1 MRIAL
6 THNLRLSDSEE
17 EAEFDTRE
25 TVDALAGAIERL
37 GHRVERIEVSGPASR
52 TVARLEAF
60 GPDLIF
66 NTAEGRRG
74 RFREAFFPALF
85 DELGM
90 PYTGSDAYAL
100 ALTLDKQ
107 LTKLVLAQHGVT
119 TPRWQYVEE
128 CRQLQV
134 NALRYPVIVKP
145 NFEGSSKGITQ
156 DSVVEDPLRLH
167 EIVDDAL
174 RRYPAGL
181 LVEQYVVGRDVTV
194 PFLEAAAPERRGIL
208 QPVEYVIDE
217 AASAT
222 RKYAIYDY
230 ELKTRLDQLVS
241 VRAPAKVRRQ
251 QAERIQ
257 QLCDTVYRV
266 LGIRDL
272 GRIDLRL
279 GDDGNVYFLEINAL
293 PSLEPGAGIYAAA
306 ALEGLHADGVIAA
319 VIRSAVERW
328 RIVDKSA
335 RRGRPRRTE
344 RLKVGF
350 SFNVKRVTPDPGGEQ
365 DDEAEYDSPRTLQAI
380 REAIASW
387 GHEVVD
393 LEATQDLPLVLA
405 STPVDVVFNIA
416 EGFKGRSRE
425 SQVPSLLELLDI
437 PYTGSDPSALSVS
450 LDKALAKRMVR
461 THGILTPDYM
471 VLHTGKERLPREL
484 SFPLLVKPVAE
495 GTSKGVTKKSV
506 VRDEL
511 ELRDVARELIAK
523 YRQPA
528 LVESYV
534 AGREFTV
541 GLLGERRPKVLPP
554 MEIVFLDP
562 SDPTPIYSFEM
573 KQDWS
578 EKIRYEVP
586 AKLTPREL
594 DRLEKAARECFTA
607 LGCRDVAR
615 LDFRMDADGRIYFI
629 EANPLPGL
637 TPGWSDLVLIAQ
649 AAGMEYRGLIGEI
662 LSFAIRRYQERER
675 ERERARRAQAQ
686 AERESAQ
693 AASAAAGPASPGA
706 VAGGN
711 GANGNVAAGA
721 LAAGAGGNGGVG
733 VVGVMGATGSGSN
746 DGGSV
751 AGATSGEVGAAGGI
765 GGGAAG
771 DAGSSG
777 SRVTGATGGSRQPAT
792 TADGA
797 PCADGSRS
805 PEDGEGPRS

>member
-6 THNLRLSDSEE
+6 THNLRISDSEE

-52 TVARLEAF
+52 TVTRLEAF

-100 ALTLDKQ
+100 AVTLDKQ
-107 LTKLVLAQHGVT
+107 LTKLVLAQKGVR

-128 CRQLQV
+128 PWQLQV

-156 DSVVEDPLRLH
+156 DSVVDDPVRLH
-167 EIVDDAL
+167 EVVQDGLA
-174 RRYPAGL
+174 RYPAGL
-181 LVEQYVVGRDVTV
+181 LVEEFVVGRDLTV
-194 PFLEAAAPERRGIL
+194 PFLEAAAPDRHGVL
-208 QPVEYVIDE
+208 QPVEYVIDP
-217 AASAT
+217 AVTAG

-230 ELKTRLDQLVS
+230 ELKTKLDKAVS
-241 VRAPAKVRRQ
+241 VRAPAKVKRA

-257 QLCDTVYRV
+257 QLCETVYRE

-279 GDDGNVYFLEINAL
+279 GDDGELYFLEINAL

-306 ALEGLHADGVIAA
+306 ALEGLHEDAVLGA
-319 VIRSAVERW
+319 VIQSAVQRW
-328 RIVDKSA
+328 NIVDKSA

-365 DDEAEYDSPRTLQAI
+365 DEEAEYDSPKTLQAI

-393 LEATQDLPLVLA
+393 LEATQDLPLQLA

-461 THGILTPDYM
+461 THGILTPDYL
-471 VLHTGKERLPREL
+471 VLNTGNERLPREL
-484 SFPLLVKPVAE
+484 TFPLIVKPVAE
-495 GTSKGVTKKSV
+495 GTSKGVTRKSV

-511 ELRDVARELIAK
+511 ELREVARELIAK

-528 LVESYV
+528 LAEGYV
-534 AGREFTV
+534 SGREFTV
-541 GLLGERRPKVLPP
+541 GLLGERRPRVLPP
-554 MEIVFLDP
+554 MEIVFLDAK
-562 SDPTPIYSFEM
+562 DPTPIYSFEM

-578 EKIRYEVP
+578 ERIRYEVP
-586 AKLTPREL
+586 AKLSPREL

-615 LDFRMDADGRIYFI
+615 LDFRMDAEGRIHFI
-629 EANPLPGL
+629 ECNPLPGL
-637 TPGWSDLVLIAQ
+637 APGWSDLVLIAQ
-649 AAGMEYRGLIGEI
+649 AAGMDYRGLIGEI

-675 ERERARRAQAQ
+675 ERERARRAQAA
-686 AERESAQ
+686 AEREAQ
-693 AASAAAGPASPGA
+693 ASAPA
-706 VAGGN
+706 N
-711 GANGNVAAGA
+711 GAPGGESP
-721 LAAGAGGNGGVG
+721 AGGNGG
-733 VVGVMGATGSGSN
+733 
-746 DGGSV
+746 
-751 AGATSGEVGAAGGI
+751 AGGE
-765 GGGAAG
+765 AG
-771 DAGSSG
+771 E
-777 SRVTGATGGSRQPAT
+777 RRPQ
-792 TADGA
+792 A
-797 PCADGSRS
+797 PHRH
-805 PEDGEGPRS
+805 

>member
-100 ALTLDKQ
+100 SLTLDKQ
-107 LTKLVLAQHGVT
+107 LTKLVLSQHGVP

-128 CRQLQV
+128 PRQLRV
-134 NALRYPVIVKP
+134 SALRLPVIVKP

-156 DSVVEDPLRLH
+156 DSVVEEPARLH
-167 EIVDDAL
+167 EVVADAL
-174 RRYPAGL
+174 RKYPAGL
-181 LVEQYVVGRDVTV
+181 LVEEFVHGRDVTV
-194 PFLEAAAPERRGIL
+194 PFLEAAAAERGGVL
-208 QPVEYVIDE
+208 QPVEYVVAE
-217 AASAT
+217 SARST
-222 RKYAIYDY
+222 RRYAIYDY
-230 ELKTRLDQLVS
+230 ELKTRLDKMVS
-241 VRAPAKVRRQ
+241 VRAPARLSA
-251 QAERIQ
+251 AEAARIHEVA
-257 QLCDTVYRV
+257 TAAYRA

-272 GRIDLRL
+272 GRIDFRL
-279 GDDGNVYFLEINAL
+279 GEDGQVHFLEINAL
-293 PSLEPGAGIYAAA
+293 PSLEPGAGIYASA
-306 ALEGLHADGVIAA
+306 ALEGLHADGVIGA
-319 VIRSAVERW
+319 VIQSAMRRWNLADPRS
-328 RIVDKSA
+328 
-335 RRGRPRRTE
+335 RRGRPRRAE

-350 SFNVKRVTPDPGGEQ
+350 AFNVKRVNPDLGGEQ
-365 DDEAEYDSPRTLQAI
+365 DDEAEYDSPKTLQAI
-380 REAIASW
+380 REAIASY

-393 LEATQDLPLVLA
+393 LEATSDLPILLA

-425 SQVPSLLELLDI
+425 SQVPALLELLDI
-437 PYTGSDPSALSVS
+437 PYTGSDPAALNVS
-450 LDKALAKRMVR
+450 LDKALAKRMVK
-461 THGILTPDYM
+461 THGVLTPDYLVM
-471 VLHTGKERLPREL
+471 NTGKERLPKEMPPY
-484 SFPLLVKPVAE
+484 PLLVKPVAE
-495 GTSKGVTKKSV
+495 GTSKGVTKKSI
-506 VRDEL
+506 VRDEA
-511 ELRDVARELIAK
+511 ELREVAREMIAK

-528 LVESYV
+528 LVEEYV

-541 GLLGERRPKVLPP
+541 GLLGERRPRVLPP

-573 KQDWS
+573 KQDWND
-578 EKIRYEVP
+578 KIRYEVP

-594 DRLEKAARECFTA
+594 DRLERAAREVFTA

-615 LDFRMDADGRIYFI
+615 IDFRMDALGRIYFI

-649 AAGMEYRGLIGEI
+649 AAGIDYRALIGEI

-675 ERERARRAQAQ
+675 EREKARRAATAVREPAGAQAQ
-686 AERESAQ
+686 GNGERQGDGAPRPVG
-693 AASAAAGPASPGA
+693 ASA
-706 VAGGN
+706 N
-711 GANGNVAAGA
+711 
-721 LAAGAGGNGGVG
+721 
-733 VVGVMGATGSGSN
+733 
-746 DGGSV
+746 
-751 AGATSGEVGAAGGI
+751 
-765 GGGAAG
+765 GGGANVDPPPEPGPGGESAG
-771 DAGSSG
+771 A
-777 SRVTGATGGSRQPAT
+777 
-792 TADGA
+792 
-797 PCADGSRS
+797 
-805 PEDGEGPRS
+805 